1 MAFVT
6 GVRTGADA
14 RWLRRL
20 RLGRDTAATLVCFAH
35 AGGAAGYWQPLAA
48 ALPPHVEV
56 LAVQYPGRQDRHR
69 EPAVED
75 LHRLAETITGVLTDD
90 PRLTGAP
97 WAFLGHSMGASV
109 AYETAALLS
118 RNADDGPGALFVSGR
133 RAPSRPRRSTES
145 FPDDHALL
153 DKVRRLGG
161 TDARL
166 LDDADV
172 QELILPALRAD
183 YRAVAAYTGTPGAP
197 LSCPVVA
204 LAGDGDTEASVD
216 DVAAWAQHT
225 TGTFELRVFKGGHF
239 FLADQWAAV
248 ARLVGSRL
256 PGGPA

>member
-1 MAFVT
+1 MAFKT
-6 GVRTGADA
+6 GVRTGAEA

-20 RLGRDTAATLVCFAH
+20 RPGHDTAVTLVCFAH
-35 AGGAAGYWQPLAA
+35 AGGAAGYWQPLAE
-48 ALPPHVEV
+48 ALPPRVEV

-75 LHRLAETITGVLTDD
+75 LHRLAETIAGVLADS
-90 PRLTGAP
+90 PRVTGTP

-118 RNADDGPGALFVSGR
+118 RAEDGPGALFVSGR
-133 RAPSRPRRSTES
+133 RAPSRPRRGTES
-145 FPDDHALL
+145 FHDDHALL

-161 TDARL
+161 TGTRL

-172 QELILPALRAD
+172 RELILPALRAD

-216 DVAAWAQHT
+216 DVAAWAEHT
-225 TGTFELRVFKGGHF
+225 TRDFELRVFEGGHF

-248 ARLVGSRL
+248 ARLVASRL

>member
-1 MAFVT
+1 MAFGT
-6 GVRTGADA
+6 GVRAGADA

-20 RLGRDTAATLVCFAH
+20 RPGRDTAATLLCFVH

-48 ALPPHVEV
+48 ALPSQVEV

-75 LHRLAETITGVLTDD
+75 LHRLAETIAGVLADSPHVTA
-90 PRLTGAP
+90 AP

-118 RNADDGPGALFVSGR
+118 RNSGDGPGALFVSGR

-145 FPDDHALL
+145 FDDDRALL

-161 TDARL
+161 TGTRL
-166 LDDADV
+166 LDDAGV
-172 QELILPALRAD
+172 RELILPALRAD
-183 YRAVAAYTGTPGAP
+183 YRAVAAYRGTPGAP

-216 DVAAWAQHT
+216 DVAAWARHT
-225 TGTFELRVFKGGHF
+225 TGTFELGVFEGGHF

-248 ARLVGSRL
+248 ARLVASRL
-256 PGGPA
+256 PGAPV